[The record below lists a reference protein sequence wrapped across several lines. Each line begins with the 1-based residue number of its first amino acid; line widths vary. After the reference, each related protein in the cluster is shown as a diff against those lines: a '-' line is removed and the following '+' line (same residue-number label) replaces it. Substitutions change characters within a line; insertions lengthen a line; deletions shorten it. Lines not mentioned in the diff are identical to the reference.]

1 MNITITIHI
10 VSLALKEILLPQE
23 NIMFRTK
30 TKLKCT
36 EKKYNIIITNFRV
49 LLYSERGRIFKS
61 PDVISERLESIYGI
75 EYNEEGII
83 FKTSKIRI
91 QGGIRFEIS
100 GPLSEVKPVFNFIQ
114 TIINRT
120 DSTLVRRLD
129 EA

>member
-1 MNITITIHI
+1 
-10 VSLALKEILLPQE
+10 
-23 NIMFRTK
+23 MFRTK

-75 EYNEEGII
+75 EYNEEGIF

-114 TIINRT
+114 TIINRAE
-120 DSTLVRRLD
+120 STLVRRLD
-129 EA
+129 ES

>member
-1 MNITITIHI
+1 MNITIAIHI

-120 DSTLVRRLD
+120 DNTLVRRLD

>member
-1 MNITITIHI
+1 
-10 VSLALKEILLPQE
+10 
-23 NIMFRTK
+23 MFRTK

-75 EYNEEGII
+75 EYNEEGIF

-114 TIINRT
+114 TTINRA
-120 DSTLVRRLD
+120 DHPLVRRLD
-129 EA
+129 ET

>member
-1 MNITITIHI
+1 MHI
-10 VSLALKEILLPQE
+10 VFLALKEILLPQE

-75 EYNEEGII
+75 EYNEEGIF

-114 TIINRT
+114 SIINRA
-120 DSTLVRRLD
+120 DNTLVRRLD
-129 EA
+129 ES

>member
-1 MNITITIHI
+1 MNITIPLLI
-10 VSLALKEILLPQE
+10 VFLALKEILLPQE

-49 LLYSERGRIFKS
+49 LLYSERGRFFKS

-75 EYNEEGII
+75 EYNEEGIF

-114 TIINRT
+114 TIINRA
-120 DSTLVRRLD
+120 DNTLVRRLD
-129 EA
+129 EP

>member
-1 MNITITIHI
+1 
-10 VSLALKEILLPQE
+10 
-23 NIMFRTK
+23 MFRTK

-49 LLYSERGRIFKS
+49 ILYSERGRIFKS

-75 EYNEEGII
+75 EYNEEGIF

-114 TIINRT
+114 TVINRAE
-120 DSTLVRRLD
+120 STLVRRLD
-129 EA
+129 ES

>member
-1 MNITITIHI
+1 VYLT
-10 VSLALKEILLPQE
+10 LKEILLPQE

-36 EKKYNIIITNFRV
+36 EKKYNIIITNFRI
-49 LLYSERGRIFKS
+49 LLYSERGRFFKS

-75 EYNEEGII
+75 EYNEEGIF

-114 TIINRT
+114 TIINRV
-120 DSTLVRRLD
+120 DNPLVRRID
-129 EA
+129 ET

>member
-1 MNITITIHI
+1 MNITIPLPI
-10 VSLALKEILLPQE
+10 VFLALKEILLPQE

-49 LLYSERGRIFKS
+49 LLYSERGRFFKS

-75 EYNEEGII
+75 EYNEEGIF

-91 QGGIRFEIS
+91 QGGIRFEIT

-114 TIINRT
+114 TIINRA
-120 DSTLVRRLD
+120 DNTLVRRLD
-129 EA
+129 EP

>member
-1 MNITITIHI
+1 
-10 VSLALKEILLPQE
+10 VFLALKEILLPQE

-75 EYNEEGII
+75 EYNEEGIF

-100 GPLSEVKPVFNFIQ
+100 GRLSEVKPVFNFIQ
-114 TIINRT
+114 TIINRA
-120 DSTLVRRLD
+120 DNTLVRRLD
-129 EA
+129 ES

>member
-1 MNITITIHI
+1 MYYA
-10 VSLALKEILLPQE
+10 SLALKEILLPQE

-49 LLYSERGRIFKS
+49 LLYSERGRLFKS

-75 EYNEEGII
+75 EYNEEGIF

-120 DSTLVRRLD
+120 DNTLVRRLD

>member
-1 MNITITIHI
+1 MNITIAIHI

>member
-1 MNITITIHI
+1 MNI
-10 VSLALKEILLPQE
+10 SLAAYKWFLALKEILLPQE

-49 LLYSERGRIFKS
+49 LLYSERGRFFKS

-75 EYNEEGII
+75 EYNEEGIF

-114 TIINRT
+114 TIINRA
-120 DSTLVRRLD
+120 DNTLVRRLD
-129 EA
+129 EP

>member
-1 MNITITIHI
+1 
-10 VSLALKEILLPQE
+10 VFLALKEILLPQE

-36 EKKYNIIITNFRV
+36 EKKYNIIITNLRV
-49 LLYSERGRIFKS
+49 LLYSERGRFFKS

-75 EYNEEGII
+75 EYNEEGIF

-114 TIINRT
+114 SIINKVDNPFIRSLD
-120 DSTLVRRLD
+120 DS
-129 EA
+129 

>member
-1 MNITITIHI
+1 
-10 VSLALKEILLPQE
+10 
-23 NIMFRTK
+23 MFRTK

-75 EYNEEGII
+75 EYNEEGIF

-91 QGGIRFEIS
+91 QGGIRFDIS

-114 TIINRT
+114 TIINRA

-129 EA
+129 ES

>member
-1 MNITITIHI
+1 MHI
-10 VSLALKEILLPQE
+10 VFLALKEILLPEE

-75 EYNEEGII
+75 EYNEEGIF

-114 TIINRT
+114 TIINRA
-120 DSTLVRRLD
+120 DNPLVRRVD
-129 EA
+129 ES

>member
-1 MNITITIHI
+1 MNITIAIHI
-10 VSLALKEILLPQE
+10 LSLALKEILLPQE

-120 DSTLVRRLD
+120 DNTLVRRLD

>member
-1 MNITITIHI
+1 MNITLATHI
-10 VSLALKEILLPQE
+10 VFLALKEILLPQE

-36 EKKYNIIITNFRV
+36 EKKYNIIITNLRV
-49 LLYSERGRIFKS
+49 LLYSERGRFFKS

-75 EYNEEGII
+75 EYNEEGIF
-83 FKTSKIRI
+83 FKKSKIRI

-114 TIINRT
+114 SIINKV
-120 DSTLVRRLD
+120 DNPFIRRLD
-129 EA
+129 DS

>member
-1 MNITITIHI
+1 MYYA
-10 VSLALKEILLPQE
+10 SLALKEILLPQE

-49 LLYSERGRIFKS
+49 LLYSERGRLFKS

-75 EYNEEGII
+75 EYNEEGIF

-114 TIINRT
+114 TIINRADNT
-120 DSTLVRRLD
+120 IVRRLD
-129 EA
+129 ET

>member
-1 MNITITIHI
+1 MNITIAIHI

-75 EYNEEGII
+75 EYNEEVII
-83 FKTSKIRI
+83 FKTCKIRI
-91 QGGIRFEIS
+91 HGGIRFEIS

-120 DSTLVRRLD
+120 DNTLVRRLD

>member
-1 MNITITIHI
+1 MNITIAIHI

-23 NIMFRTK
+23 NIMFRSK

-36 EKKYNIIITNFRV
+36 EKKYHIIITNFRV

-75 EYNEEGII
+75 EYNEEGIF

-114 TIINRT
+114 TIINRADNT
-120 DSTLVRRLD
+120 VVRRLD
-129 EA
+129 ES

>member
-1 MNITITIHI
+1 MNITIAIHI

-30 TKLKCT
+30 TKLRCT

-120 DSTLVRRLD
+120 DNTLVRRLD

>member
-1 MNITITIHI
+1 MYYA
-10 VSLALKEILLPQE
+10 SLALKEILLPQE

-49 LLYSERGRIFKS
+49 LLYSERGRLFKS

-75 EYNEEGII
+75 EYNEEGIF

-114 TIINRT
+114 TIINRA
-120 DSTLVRRLD
+120 DNNIVRRVD
-129 EA
+129 ETS